1 MLITELFVPDWCS
14 VPEQISWTLVQKQQH
29 EHKHPKKQKKWLL
42 ATSRKNPPALL
53 YVSRNAFTTVKCF
66 KVLGINISDDLRWDA
81 HIHALCAKTATR
93 LYFLKIL
100 KCSGLAVEDFLCF
113 YKCVICA
120 VVKYSCIVWHH
131 SVTAGQSD
139 WLEALQKWALHIILH
154 PLELPNSSSVTFC
167 DIKNLKSRRHN
178 FQIKFF
184 KQICHPKSCLHD
196 LLPPEWDPSL
206 SARLHHPT
214 VCPVPHVRTKH

>member
-1 MLITELFVPDWCS
+1 LFQIDAVFLNKYLELWSKNNSMNINIQKNKRNDYWQH
-14 VPEQISWTLVQKQQH
+14 PE
-29 EHKHPKKQKKWLL
+29 
-42 ATSRKNPPALL
+42 KNPPALL

-139 WLEALQKWALHIILH
+139 
-154 PLELPNSSSVTFC
+154 
-167 DIKNLKSRRHN
+167 
-178 FQIKFF
+178 
-184 KQICHPKSCLHD
+184 
-196 LLPPEWDPSL
+196 
-206 SARLHHPT
+206 
-214 VCPVPHVRTKH
+214 